1 MHAYLGLLLSGWIG
15 LSSSSRLKSGR
26 APAIHPLHDLVF
38 VVTVIVLVGP
48 SMLLLQLAP
57 VLDAE
62 VDSDAEVWQR
72 VAWIV
77 GDRRHRQTLT
87 EILIL
92 GHVEVSADAAQLQ
105 IETNCNSVCM
115 RA

>member
-26 APAIHPLHDLVF
+26 APVIHPLHDLVF
-38 VVTVIVLVGP
+38 VIVIKGP
-48 SMLLLQLAP
+48 SMLLLQLTP

-77 GDRRHRQTLT
+77 GDRRHRQTLA

-105 IETNCNSVCM
+105 IETNCNSVGM
-115 RA
+115 RT